1 MRYLSFCFALCGA
14 LTALSAEPIVLNGD
28 FEQADPAN
36 AAKPAHWDQPDGLGV
51 QWTNAPEAGHG
62 KAIRLNTAITEK
74 QLNEQCQKT
83 GVEKWII
90 PNPTGSPVGEN
101 YGLSLYSEPMPVK
114 KGQPYKITYDFK
126 GASGGAKMWV
136 RGYGEFEGEKRRRWE
151 TTVECR
157 VANAKEWT
165 TISQEF
171 FPTKMRDVTEM
182 KVMLYAFYPSG
193 VYWFDNV
200 KIEPITTEE
209 YELLR
214 KTPAP
219 AAHGRKPKLPPS
231 ESK

>member
-1 MRYLSFCFALCGA
+1 MRYLSFCFVLCGV
-14 LTALSAEPIVLNGD
+14 LTALSAEPIVRNGG

-36 AAKPAHWDQPDGLGV
+36 IAKPAHWDQPDGLGV

-74 QLNEQCQKT
+74 QLNEQCQRT

-101 YGLSLYSEPMPVK
+101 YGLSLYSAAMPVT

-126 GASGGAKMWV
+126 GSSGGAKMWV

-171 FPTKMRDVTEM
+171 FPTKMRDVSEM
-182 KVMLYAFYPSG
+182 KVMLYAYYPTG

-200 KIEPITTEE
+200 KIEPITVEE
-209 YELLR
+209 YEQLR